1 MPRTVELTD
10 MEEWRQ
16 GQEDETRQAKSGD
29 GPNRDKI
36 RIKQPVNH
44 STINTFRACKEIKGV
59 IFVQNRKL

>member
-1 MPRTVELTD
+1 